1 MSLLD
6 EATTQQIVYGPD
18 GKAYGNP
25 AIARSAGVNQ
35 YYREDGT
42 PYPVAQQQMPMP
54 TLYNQPE
61 SLLGNT
67 DVTPTGSDP
76 YSQIMGQMGYGSD
89 PYSQIMSQMPIPQN
103 PYAYPSGGALGGY
116 DPRPY
121 NNAFVGS
128 NSRLNLSG
136 LLGGGR
142 NVNYGEGGT
151 GISSNPG
158 WESLTPA
165 QQAAFYAAN
174 PLFATIT
181 QLGQKG
187 LANTIYGRAQAFF
200 DPQKV
205 TNSAIIAA
213 GFDPQTFTS
222 NTGMGM
228 GTLSGGTT
236 YSNPQT
242 IGIQDYANFGQVQS
256 NSGMLS
262 DPTTGGT
269 IGQTGIGVN
278 SAGQTVSNDATI
290 AAQDAANF
298 GEAAGS
304 SSSAASKIVCTAMN
318 QEYGFGSFR
327 NAIWLKYSESKLTKA
342 HEVGYH
348 ALFLPLVD
356 FGFKQGDG
364 KVNLMVRKFLESC
377 ARHRSLDLRA
387 EMRGTKRDPIGRAYR
402 FVLEPLCYAVGK
414 FKGY

>member
-6 EATTQQIVYGPD
+6 EATTQQVVYGPD

-25 AIARSAGVNQ
+25 AIARAAGVNQ

-42 PYPVAQQQMPMP
+42 PYPVAQQTLPMP
-54 TLYNQPE
+54 AP
-61 SLLGNT
+61 SFGGM
-67 DVTPTGSDP
+67 GSADP
-76 YSQIMGQMGYGSD
+76 YSQIMGQMGGGTD
-89 PYSQIMSQMPIPQN
+89 LYSRIMAQMTPTMN
-103 PYAYPSGGALGGY
+103 PYTGAGQAIAGY
-116 DPRPY
+116 DPSLY

-187 LANTIYGRAQAFF
+187 FANTSLGRLQGLL

-262 DPTTGGT
+262 DSPTGGS
-269 IGQTGIGVN
+269 IGETGMGVN